1 MKNLEIEL
9 WSRGKTRDHDGNCY
23 YAYRAIITV
32 HYVSYFQ
39 KIIVTMPMS
48 NGSCAKENCLQWAIN
63 GIKEA
68 LNIEITPKDIIAHH
82 HKKVLQYK
90 DLEKPEN
97 WKC

>member
-23 YAYRAIITV
+23 YAYKAIITIP
-32 HYVSYFQ
+32 YVSYFQ
-39 KIIVTMPMS
+39 KIIITMPM
-48 NGSCAKENCLQWAIN
+48 NWGSCDKDNCLQSAIA
-63 GIKEA
+63 GINEA
-68 LNIEITPKDIIAHH
+68 LNIKVTPNDFTKHH
-82 HKKVLQYK
+82 HKRVFRDK